1 MQLHPIIGN
10 LIFFF
15 VASHI
20 ALTYIY
26 DKSESY
32 LALSMQ
38 MANGFKKKKK
48 KRNNRIT
55 IENKITKKK
64 TKLVKV
70 CHFILHDKIVMR
82 V

>member
-38 MANGFKKKKK
+38 MANGLKKK

-64 TKLVKV
+64 KLVKV